1 MYRLKSV
8 YSMTFP
14 LFPQRR
20 PLWPYL
26 ITGFVLLVLT
36 GSVVGYYFAEQLNP
50 AAIIALPTVQQEIL
64 KNVGEEHKPLLTD
77 ASEWLGL
84 TVPKNYLLLFLNN
97 TELRPGGGFIGSYA
111 VVNLDKGKPTIVAI
125 DGTEILDNAANRTQ
139 LALPPA
145 VLNKYLGV
153 DRWYFRDSN
162 WSPDFSQ
169 SSRQSLANYR
179 AENGAKAN
187 SIDAVI
193 GVTTHVLEELIKMSG
208 PVTVNGIEFT
218 ADNVVEKLEYEVEY
232 GFNQRGLER
241 VARKQ
246 VLGKLFQTLLEKL
259 GPDMLREPGKYFSV
273 LDELAAQKH
282 ILAFSESEAS
292 QKKFMDYGWAGLFAP
307 TTTDYL
313 LWVDANMAA
322 LKTDYAI
329 DRSLSYAFNP
339 DSTGNLKATAT
350 MTYVHKGKF
359 DWRTT
364 RYRTYT
370 RIYVPKG
377 AVLESVFT
385 VDQNG
390 KKVFINETSTE
401 INLDAQV
408 FGVFFT
414 VTPGETK
421 SLSFV
426 YHLPNTVSRAVA
438 GHNYSLSIPKQLGA
452 KTYGLTLSLDFG
464 KTITAATPAEDQKK
478 WGNSVYS
485 QVGSLNVDQWFNVKF

>member
-1 MYRLKSV
+1 MDLPV
-8 YSMTFP
+8 FP
-14 LFPQRR
+14 PRR
-20 PLWPYL
+20 RLWPYL
-26 ITGFVLLVLT
+26 VTGFVLLIVA
-36 GSVVGYYFAEQLNP
+36 GSAAAYYFAEQLNP
-50 AAIIALPTVQQEIL
+50 AAIVALPVVQKEII
-64 KNVGEEHKPLLTD
+64 KSVGVEREPFLAD

-84 TVPKNYLLLFLNN
+84 SAPKNYLLLFLNN

-111 VVNLDKGKPTIVAI
+111 VVNLDKGKPTIVAV
-125 DGTEILDNAANRTQ
+125 DGTEILDNAANRAQ

-179 AENGAKAN
+179 AEQGVRGD

-193 GVTTHVLEELIKMSG
+193 GVTTHVLEELIKLSG
-208 PVTVNGIEFT
+208 PITVDGIEFT
-218 ADNVVEKLEYEVEY
+218 ADNVVEKLEYDVEY
-232 GFNQRGLER
+232 GFNHRGLER
-241 VARKQ
+241 VGRKQ
-246 VLGKLFQTLLEKL
+246 VLGSLFQALLEKL
-259 GPDMLREPGKYFSV
+259 GPDMFREPVKYFTV
-273 LDELAAQKH
+273 MDQLAAQKH
-282 ILAFSESEAS
+282 ILAFSESEAA

-313 LWVDANMAA
+313 LWIDANMAA
-322 LKTDYAI
+322 LKTDHTV
-329 DRSLSYAFNP
+329 DRSLSYSFKP
-339 DSTGNLKATAT
+339 DTAGGLKATAT
-350 MTYVHKGKF
+350 MTYVHSGKF

-385 VDQNG
+385 IDQGG
-390 KKVFINETSTE
+390 KKVLVNETSSE

-408 FGVFFT
+408 FGAFFT

-426 YHLPNTVSRAVA
+426 YHLPNIVSTAVTA
-438 GHNYSLSIPKQLGA
+438 RNYSLSIPKQLGA

-464 KTITAATPAEDQKK
+464 KTITTAVPAEDKK
-478 WGNSVYS
+478 NWGNSVYS
-485 QVGSLNVDQWFNVKF
+485 YAGSLKVDQWFNVKF